1 MGKIVGIIGGM
12 GPVATVKFIEKLTS
26 MTDAEIDQDHVRYV
40 LYNDPEI
47 PDRIE
52 AYFENMESPVN
63 AINNGIKYLE
73 SIGIDTIGMA
83 CNTAHIWFKEFVY
96 KSNFL
101 NMIDLTASVLKKSGF
116 KNVLLLSTNATVS
129 SGLYTNKLK
138 DYNIN
143 TVIPDQDIVMKSIH
157 YVKVND
163 TKMARE
169 TIDPVINGHRNE
181 VDALLLACTEMPV
194 IISEKTYNI
203 PVIDSDEAL
212 AAALIKSA
220 GKRLK
225 KEYRLYDL

>member
-12 GPVATVKFIEKLTS
+12 GPVATVKFIEKLTE
-26 MTDAEIDQDHVRYV
+26 MTDAKKDQDHVQYI

-47 PDRIE
+47 PDRIN
-52 AYFENMESPVN
+52 AYFYNGESPVN

-73 SIGIDTIGMA
+73 SMSIETIGMA
-83 CNTAHIWFKEFVY
+83 CNTAHIWFDDFIY

-101 NMIDLTASVLKKSGF
+101 NMIDLTADVLRSSKF

-129 SGLYTNKLK
+129 SGIYTKILDK
-138 DYNIN
+138 YNIN
-143 TVIPDQDIVMKSIH
+143 AIIPDENIIMKSIH
-157 YVKVND
+157 YVKIND
-163 TKMARE
+163 FENARK
-169 TIDPVINGHRNE
+169 TIDPEVIKHINE

-194 IISEKTYNI
+194 IISKDTYNI

-220 GKRLK
+220 GKKLK
-225 KEYRLYDL
+225 DEYAVYNL